1 MIMAK
6 KKTEAKKE
14 TTKKVQSVDV
24 VKNSIQKKYGDVLRT
39 MGEKPLVV
47 DTIST
52 RSIGLD
58 SALGRGGI
66 ALGRHY
72 EFFGENSSGKTTL
85 AMSVIAEAQS
95 RGMTALFVDAEHSAD
110 RDLFK
115 SMGVDIDKLLV
126 IDAYTGEKN
135 LMVAE
140 TLIKDGGIDL
150 LVIDSVTA
158 LIPEVMADKNLDE
171 DSMAMLARLMSKALL
186 RLVPLAAQTNTCI
199 IWVNQTRL
207 KIGGYGNPETT
218 TGGTAL
224 PFYATGRIRIS
235 GIGAKAN
242 RITDSKGTVIGHKT
256 FFEVVK
262 NKLSSPFKK
271 SEANLIYGVGYDLQG
286 EVINIATDLG
296 ILDKAG
302 SWYKYEGDNIGQ
314 GETGVRK
321 YFDDNPEVFGK
332 IKEDVTIILGLDQF
346 YTAQR
351 LRDQKV
357 AEEK

>member
-1 MIMAK
+1 MAK
-6 KKTEAKKE
+6 KKVVAKE
-14 TTKKVQSVDV
+14 TTKVESIDV
-24 VKNSIQKKYGDVLRT
+24 VKRSIEKKYGDVLRT
-39 MGEKPLVV
+39 MGDKPLVI

-58 SALGRGGI
+58 SALGRGGV

-72 EFFGENSSGKTTL
+72 EFYGENSSGKTTL
-85 AMSVIAEAQS
+85 AMSIIAEAQA

-110 RDLFK
+110 RELFR

-140 TLIKDGGIDL
+140 TLIKNGGVDL

-158 LIPEVMADKNLDE
+158 LIPEVMADEALDK
-171 DSMAMLARLMSKALL
+171 DSMALLARLMSKALL
-186 RLVPLAAQTNTCI
+186 RLVPLAAQTNTCV
-199 IWVNQTRL
+199 IWVNQTRM

-242 RITDSKGTVIGHKT
+242 RIADDKGCIIGHKT

-271 SEANLIYGVGYDLQG
+271 SEADLIYGIGYDLEG
-286 EVINIATDLG
+286 EVIKIATDLG
-296 ILDKAG
+296 LLERSG
-302 SWYKYEGDNIGQ
+302 SWYSYNDKNIGQ
-314 GETGVRK
+314 GDRGVRE
-321 YFDDNPEVFGK
+321 FFVEHPEVYST
-332 IKEDVTIILGLDQF
+332 IKDEVNIILGLEPF
-346 YTAQR
+346 YLAQKA
-351 LRDQKV
+351 RDEQVK
-357 AEEK
+357 KGN

>member
-1 MIMAK
+1 MAK
-6 KKTEAKKE
+6 KKKTETSE
-14 TTKKVQSVDV
+14 KVVKVESVDV
-24 VKNSIQKKYGDVLRT
+24 IKKSIEKKYGDVLKM
-39 MGEKPLVV
+39 MGEKPLII

-52 RSIGLD
+52 RSLGLD

-72 EFFGENSSGKTTL
+72 EFYGENSSGKTTL

-110 RDLFK
+110 RELFK

-140 TLIKDGGIDL
+140 TLIKNGGIDL

-158 LIPEVMADKNLDE
+158 LIPEVMADEALDK
-171 DSMAMLARLMSKALL
+171 DSMALLARLMSKALL
-186 RLVPLAAQTNTCI
+186 RLVPLAAQTNTCV

-242 RITDSKGTVIGHKT
+242 RIVDDGGMVVGHKT

-262 NKLSSPFKK
+262 NKLSAPFKK
-271 SEANLIYGVGYDLQG
+271 SEANLIYGVGYDLEG
-286 EVINIATDLG
+286 EIINIATDLG
-296 ILDKAG
+296 ILEKSG
-302 SWYKYEGDNIGQ
+302 SWYKYNDNNIGQ
-314 GETGVRK
+314 GENGVRQFFK
-321 YFDDNPEVFGK
+321 EMPEVFST
-332 IKEDVTIILGLDQF
+332 IKDEVIIVLGLDPF
-346 YTAQR
+346 YKAQKE
-351 LRDQKV
+351 RDKKV
-357 AEEK
+357 RGK